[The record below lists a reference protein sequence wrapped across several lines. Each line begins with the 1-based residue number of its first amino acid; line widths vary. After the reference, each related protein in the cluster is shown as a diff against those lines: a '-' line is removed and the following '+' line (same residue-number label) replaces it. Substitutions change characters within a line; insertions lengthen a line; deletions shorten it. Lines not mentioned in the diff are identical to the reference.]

1 MALSKSIPFGNPA
14 DGWSLTYWRLVSVST
29 DVLTGSVSYS
39 LAGYASEEARKAGGT
54 PRETTVCF
62 ASLYALGAKSPWDVT
77 PAAIYAH
84 AKRNTDPVICSQ
96 EMVDRGHYT
105 EDLLGKLVM
114 PESAPNP
121 LADATNC

>member
-1 MALSKSIPFGNPA
+1 MALSKSLPYGNPA

-62 ASLYALGAKSPWDVT
+62 ASLYALGAQSPWEVS
-77 PAAIYAH
+77 PAMIYTH
-84 AKRNTDPVICSQ
+84 AKRNTDPVICTQ

>member
-29 DVLTGSVSYS
+29 DVLTSTVSDS

-62 ASLYALGAKSPWDVT
+62 ASLYALGAQSPWEVS
-77 PAAIYAH
+77 PAMIYTH
-84 AKRNTDPVICSQ
+84 AKRNTDPVICTQ

>member
-14 DGWSLTYWRLVSVST
+14 DGWSLTYWRLVNVST
-29 DVLTGSVSYS
+29 DVLTGAVSYS

-54 PRETTVCF
+54 PRETTMCF
-62 ASLYALGAKSPWDVT
+62 ASLDALGAKSPWKVT
-77 PAAIYAH
+77 PAMVYTH
-84 AKRNTDPVICSQ
+84 AKRNTDPVECTQ
-96 EMVDRGHYT
+96 AMVDSGQFT

>member
-39 LAGYASEEARKAGGT
+39 LAGYASEEARRAGGT
-54 PRETTVCF
+54 PRETTACF
-62 ASLYALGAKSPWDVT
+62 ASLDTLGAKSPWEVS
-77 PAAIYAH
+77 PAMIYTH

-96 EMVDRGHYT
+96 AMVDSGQFT
-105 EDLLGKLVM
+105 EDFLGKLVM
-114 PESAPNP
+114 PEAAPNP
-121 LADATNC
+121 LAGAKDA